1 MEVLYCFTIAIGLP
15 ADASD
20 YTMKTKGRQLQR
32 ACKTRR
38 LLREATLRAKSDILG
53 V

>member
-15 ADASD
+15 GDASD

-32 ACKTRR
+32 VCKTRR
-38 LLREATLRAKSDILG
+38 LLRETTVRAKSDILR